1 MHANNILV
9 VCKFIKREILQCIPS
24 LSMILTQ
31 VSAFWPILSL
41 EFETLVIR
49 TENDSLPS
57 LASESSMIGTLPH
70 TDWPFADGIN
80 VRNRV
85 LVS

>member
-1 MHANNILV
+1 MLIHIV
-9 VCKFIKREILQCIPS
+9 RKFIKKEILQCIPS

-49 TENDSLPS
+49 TENGSVPS
-57 LASESSMIGTLPH
+57 LASESSMTGTLPH

-80 VRNRV
+80 VRNCV
-85 LVS
+85 VVS